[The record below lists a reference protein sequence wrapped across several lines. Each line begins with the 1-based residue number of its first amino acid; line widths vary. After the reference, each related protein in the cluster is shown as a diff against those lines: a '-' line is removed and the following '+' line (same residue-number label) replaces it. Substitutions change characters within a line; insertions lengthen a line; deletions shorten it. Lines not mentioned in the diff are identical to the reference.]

1 MITKIKVTLSSD
13 LRKRFGLRSFP
24 IAQGDIVKVKSG
36 KRKGEGGKVVD
47 VDHAKGR
54 VSVEGITIA
63 KADGKQTELYL
74 RAQELTITKLDFSR
88 DERIQ
93 KIRQIAAI
101 KKITIQE
108 PEPEEAEEEPAE
120 MEAEATEVKETDTLE
135 GSAEETEEES
145 EEEPEEG
152 EEAPEGE
159 SEDEAQ
165 EEAEEEKS
173 ESEEE

>member
-13 LRKRFGLRSFP
+13 LRKRYGIRAFP
-24 IAQGDIVKVKSG
+24 ISAGDIVKVKSG

-47 VDHAKGR
+47 VNHSSGR

-63 KADGKQTELYL
+63 KEDGKQTELYL
-74 RAQELTITKLDFSR
+74 RAQDLTITKLDFSR
-88 DERIQ
+88 DERLQ

-101 KKITIQE
+101 KRITIQE
-108 PEPEEAEEEPAE
+108 PEPEVAEEEPAE
-120 MEAEATEVKETDTLE
+120 IEAEATEVKEADTLE
-135 GSAEETEEES
+135 ESA
-145 EEEPEEG
+145 G
-152 EEAPEGE
+152 EPEGE
-159 SEDEAQ
+159 SEEPQ